1 MKTERRI
8 QISRSKYIE
17 ESRAT
22 AILRLNRYEFRKGEL
37 VTIIYKKPEDFMSRF
52 NNQID
57 GVTVM
62 GNLEYGSNPGLGAL
76 IAVGI
81 ANGKGEKYY
90 RLISGGGVVK
100 VRGVLEYLADVA
112 LLTNA
117 INLDVGEVYVC
128 KSDGDGKW
136 YYVYKPKDSDERV
149 LEPITGGPY
158 IFLDTGTGYRWFYS
172 GDFNE
177 GTQDC
182 KREDD
187 FLAGAKTQ
195 KILETLLTSN
205 LKLNLESL
213 SGDTINPGDEGNPL
227 IFKASASDE
236 TSGENLTEK
245 CKFYI
250 IVDGQE
256 REITLDSNGRFTI
269 PGNFLGEDD
278 TDKTITVVAKYGIID
293 DYYTEIK
300 NTYTVFKGF
309 EVYFFKVEKDELPPG
324 NASSYELVN
333 KLQRIEPVIRKK
345 ENISWDD
352 IILNYQ
358 RTGVAFPSIFG
369 NISHIYDDN
378 GLDYIR
384 TYTAYSI
391 TLNGEDYTV
400 FIKDDPVQIDSFYQE
415 YSFDRASQDENEE
428 ELNVN
433 TLKELLNSWNSRNG
447 AQGLLMLN
455 NYGRIPER
463 IFDNISIEQAFPVIR
478 GFLEE
483 APTSGMVTGDVYYLT
498 GQKKLFTAT
507 SPSNGV
513 LSDLST
519 KTIYYYNGKLYI
531 VNKSGG
537 LGPISSESDNMTS
550 RVINSIVD
558 IF

>member
-8 QISRSKYIE
+8 QISRSKFIE

-52 NNQID
+52 NDQID

-256 REITLDSNGRFTI
+256 REITLDSN
-269 PGNFLGEDD
+269 
-278 TDKTITVVAKYGIID
+278 
-293 DYYTEIK
+293 
-300 NTYTVFKGF
+300 
-309 EVYFFKVEKDELPPG
+309 
-324 NASSYELVN
+324 
-333 KLQRIEPVIRKK
+333 
-345 ENISWDD
+345 
-352 IILNYQ
+352 
-358 RTGVAFPSIFG
+358 
-369 NISHIYDDN
+369 
-378 GLDYIR
+378 
-384 TYTAYSI
+384 
-391 TLNGEDYTV
+391 
-400 FIKDDPVQIDSFYQE
+400 
-415 YSFDRASQDENEE
+415 
-428 ELNVN
+428 
-433 TLKELLNSWNSRNG
+433 
-447 AQGLLMLN
+447 
-455 NYGRIPER
+455 
-463 IFDNISIEQAFPVIR
+463 
-478 GFLEE
+478 
-483 APTSGMVTGDVYYLT
+483 
-498 GQKKLFTAT
+498 
-507 SPSNGV
+507 
-513 LSDLST
+513 
-519 KTIYYYNGKLYI
+519 
-531 VNKSGG
+531 
-537 LGPISSESDNMTS
+537 
-550 RVINSIVD
+550 
-558 IF
+558 